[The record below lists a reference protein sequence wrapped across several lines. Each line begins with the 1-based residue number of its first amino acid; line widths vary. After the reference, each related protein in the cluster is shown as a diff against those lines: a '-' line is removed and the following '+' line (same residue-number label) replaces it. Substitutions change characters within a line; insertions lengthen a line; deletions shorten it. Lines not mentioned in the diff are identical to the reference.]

1 MNSTPEPVLCLW
13 STTAP
18 APERIAVW
26 RSVLPAG
33 VRIVLAAPYASSGAG
48 WIECAGDPLSALH
61 AIAEANLDHDIV
73 FAHLEARVNGDGWR
87 RLTETAAT
95 HTRVAVLSAL
105 SGAVAALDP
114 FPGAETGSAE
124 RCIAMCRAWGEHA
137 LFPSEL
143 WSPGLSYWRR
153 TALSD
158 AGKVRDHTLPE
169 SLNGC
174 VFGDLYA
181 PAPRAEGFPDETS
194 MPARVLRAR
203 FAALADAR
211 GFDPGVRPVVLHVLH
226 GWSGGAERFVR
237 DLMQADRERAHL
249 VFVARGDPAAKVHGI
264 EYALHHDLD
273 APPLRVWPL
282 AQPIAD
288 TALRSPEYAAI
299 LGQIRSEWSVRALLV
314 SSLIGH
320 SLDVLRT
327 GLPTAVCTHDY
338 YPLWPALHADFDDAA
353 ADWSDEAL
361 RALATQRDA
370 SSPLAPRESGHW
382 IDLRNA
388 YVEAL
393 YAARATMVAPGAW
406 VVANQRRIA
415 PKLEHLD
422 WRVIAHGFS
431 GWPDTSTPAPA
442 DALDASRPLRALV
455 LGRVQGGKGER
466 LLDALLP
473 ILPDGVELVLL
484 GAGATAMRW
493 FGDDRV
499 HVCMDYAHGE
509 LPQRIAQLRPDLAL
523 LPMSVS
529 ETWSYTLSE
538 LWSLGVPVLAT
549 RIGSLARRI
558 TEGVDGLL
566 VAPDAEAIAQRL
578 RELRDDRA
586 PLLAVRP
593 PPLPTLAQMAT
604 RWREALPALA
614 TNPLVVPLANPDRMR
629 ALAAE
634 LDAAN
639 ARAQFATQTDTVA
652 AQKIEIERRG
662 EWGHDLDRQLRGAWE
677 TNAGHEAHIQRLHEQ
692 AALLTSDALK
702 VQRKLDEAH
711 ALYERD
717 TADLQRQRDVAI
729 GQRDG
734 LDAERATLLR
744 SLSWRI
750 TSPFRWAR
758 RTISNAFARAQFF
771 FKRSGNA
778 LARTQSSLQRRGLGA
793 TVQRIGE
800 ELRGPAEVTAPAPWL
815 PENAPFTPFAVP
827 RAETSIASIVVPAF
841 NHFEHTL
848 TCLRALTACGD
859 ATPFEVIVVDDAS
872 SDETE
877 QRLAEI
883 EGIRVQRNAENL
895 GFIGAC
901 NAGAALARGDYLV
914 FLNNDTAVQA
924 GWLDALIGT
933 FDAQPAAGL
942 VGAKLV
948 YPDGRLQEAGGIVFD
963 DGSGWNY
970 GRFEDPAAPAYNH
983 LREADYCSGAAI
995 ALPRALFERLGGFDA
1010 HYAPA
1015 YYEDTDLAMK
1025 VREQGLKIF
1034 YQPAATVVHF
1044 EGVTSGTDEGSG
1056 IKANQVVNREKF
1068 LERWREKLA
1077 AHPAPGADIRRAC
1090 EHRANKRVLV
1100 IDACTPMPDRDSGSL
1115 RMLNLL
1121 TLLREEGCAVSFFA
1135 DNLLHDGRYTEALQQ
1150 LGAQVWW
1157 NPWIRDVPS
1166 WFAEHGAQFDVIV
1179 ASRHYVADNYLAL
1192 ARRHAS
1198 KARFVFD
1205 TVDLHYLREQREAE
1219 LADDPALHR
1228 TADQTRE
1235 RELKLIRAADL
1246 TLVVSPVEKEL
1257 LAREAPG
1264 AAVEVLS
1271 NVHHVKS
1278 ERAGFDARRDL
1289 VFVGG
1294 FRHPPNVDAATWMA
1308 REIFPLIRA
1317 KREDIELHLIGG
1329 NVTDAVQELD
1339 ALPGVRVHGH
1349 VPDLDPY
1356 MDGCRIA
1363 LAPLRYG
1370 AGVKG
1375 KVNLSMAHGQPVV
1388 ATPAAVEGMHL
1399 RDGVDVLEA
1408 AEPQAFADAVLRL
1421 YDDRELW
1428 ETLARHGVEN
1438 VERHFSFDA
1447 AREVLRRVL
1456 G

>member
-13 STTAP
+13 STAAP
-18 APERIAVW
+18 SPERIAAW
-26 RSVLPAG
+26 RAVLPAG
-33 VRIVLAAPYASSGAG
+33 VRIVVAAPSTGSGAG

-61 AIAEANLDHDIV
+61 AIAEANLNHDIV
-73 FAHLEARVNGDGWR
+73 FAHLDTRVNGDGWR
-87 RLTETAAT
+87 RLVETAAV
-95 HTRVAVLSAL
+95 HSRVAVLSAL
-105 SGAVAALDP
+105 GGAVPALDA
-114 FPGAETGSAE
+114 FPGANAESAD
-124 RCIAMCRAWGEHA
+124 RCIAICRAWGEHA
-137 LFPSEL
+137 LFPCDH

-158 AGKVRDHTLPE
+158 AGKVRDATLPE
-169 SLNGC
+169 ALNGC
-174 VFGDLYA
+174 VLGDLYA
-181 PAPRAEGFPDETS
+181 PAPRADGFPDET
-194 MPARVLRAR
+194 PLPVRVLRAR
-203 FAALADAR
+203 FAALANAR
-211 GFDPGVRPVVLHVLH
+211 GFDPGAKPVVLHVLH
-226 GWSGGAERFVR
+226 GWGGGAERFVR
-237 DLMQADRERAHL
+237 DLMQADRDRAHL
-249 VFVARGDPAAKVHGI
+249 VLVARGDSSSKIHGV
-264 EYALHHDLD
+264 EFALHHDLD

-282 AQPIAD
+282 AQTIAD

-299 LGQIRSEWSVRALLV
+299 LAQVRSEWNVRAVLV

-327 GLPTAVCTHDY
+327 GLPTAVCAHDY
-338 YPLWPALHADFDDAA
+338 YPLWPTLHADFDDAA

-361 RALATQRDA
+361 RIAAPRQEP
-370 SSPLAPRESGHW
+370 SSPLAPRESAHW
-382 IDLRNA
+382 IELRNA

-406 VVANQRRIA
+406 VVANQRRIS

-422 WRVIAHGFS
+422 WRVIAHGFAE
-431 GWPDTSTPAPA
+431 WPNAPTA
-442 DALDASRPLRALV
+442 PSVATDSSHPLRVLV

-499 HVCMDYAHGE
+499 HVCMDYAHDE
-509 LPQRIAQLRPDLAL
+509 LPAQIARIRPDLAL
-523 LPMSVS
+523 IPASVS

-538 LWSLGVPVLAT
+538 LWSLGLPVLAT

-558 TEGVDGLL
+558 SEGVDGLL
-566 VAPDAEAIAQRL
+566 VAPDAQAIAQRL
-578 RELRDDRA
+578 RELRADRA
-586 PLLAVRP
+586 PLFAQRP

-629 ALAAE
+629 ALVAE

-639 ARAQFATQTDTVA
+639 ARAQFAAQSGTVS
-652 AQKIEIERRG
+652 AQQVEIERRG
-662 EWGHDLDRQLRGAWE
+662 EWGHDLDRQLRSTQA
-677 TNAGHEAHIQRLHEQ
+677 TVTQLHQEAEQ
-692 AALLTSDALK
+692 LADHASKL
-702 VQRKLDEAH
+702 QGKLDEAH
-711 ALYERD
+711 VLYERD

-729 GQRDG
+729 EQRDR
-734 LDAERATLLR
+734 LDAERTQLLG
-744 SLSWRI
+744 SFSWQI
-750 TSPFRWAR
+750 TKPFRWLR
-758 RTISNAFARAQFF
+758 RGVSGAFARLQFF

-778 LARTQSSLQRRGLGA
+778 LARTQSSLHRRGLAA
-793 TVQRIGE
+793 TVQRIGQ
-800 ELRGPAEVTAPAPWL
+800 ELRGPADVTAPAPWL
-815 PENAPFTPFAVP
+815 PENTPFAPFAVP
-827 RAETSIASIVVPAF
+827 RAENPVASIVVPAF
-841 NHFEHTL
+841 NHFDHTL
-848 TCLRALTACGD
+848 TCLRALAASGD

-883 EGIRVQRNAENL
+883 EGIRVHRNAENL
-895 GFIGAC
+895 GFIGTC
-901 NAGAALARGDYLV
+901 NAGAALARGDYIV

-924 GWLDALIGT
+924 GWLDALIRT
-933 FDAQPAAGL
+933 FDMQPDAGL

-948 YPDGRLQEAGGIVFD
+948 YPDGRLQEAGGIVFN

-970 GRFEDPAAPAYNH
+970 GRFEDPAAPPYNH

-995 ALPRALFERLGGFDA
+995 ALPRALFEQLDGFDA

-1025 VREQGLKIF
+1025 VREQGLKVL
-1034 YQPAATVVHF
+1034 YQPASAVVHF
-1044 EGVTSGTDEGSG
+1044 EGITSGTDESSG
-1056 IKANQVVNREKF
+1056 IKANQAINREKF
-1068 LERWREKLA
+1068 LERWKEKLA
-1077 AHPAPGADIRRAC
+1077 SYPAPDADIWISS
-1090 EHRANKRVLV
+1090 EHRATKRVLV

-1150 LGAQVWW
+1150 LGVQAWW
-1157 NPWIRDVPS
+1157 NPWIRDVPG
-1166 WFAEHGAQFDVIV
+1166 WFAEHAAQFDTII
-1179 ASRHYVADNYLAL
+1179 ASRHYVAGNYLAL
-1192 ARRHAS
+1192 ARRHAP

-1205 TVDLHYLREQREAE
+1205 TVDLHFLRELREAE
-1219 LADDPALHR
+1219 HADDAGIAK
-1228 TADQTRE
+1228 TAEQTRE
-1235 RELKLIRAADL
+1235 RELKLVRESDL

-1257 LAREAPG
+1257 LASEVPG
-1264 AAVEVLS
+1264 ASVEVLS
-1271 NVHHVKS
+1271 NVHRVKAD
-1278 ERAGFDARRDL
+1278 RAGFEERRDL

-1294 FRHPPNVDAATWMA
+1294 FRHPPNVDAAVWMA
-1308 REIFPLIRA
+1308 REIFPLVRA
-1317 KREDIELHLIGG
+1317 QREDIELHLIGSD
-1329 NVTDAVQELD
+1329 VTDAVRELA

-1349 VPDLDPY
+1349 VPDLDSY
-1356 MDGCRIA
+1356 MDGCRIG

-1388 ATPAAVEGMHL
+1388 ATSVAVEGMQL
-1399 RDGVDVLEA
+1399 QDGVDVLEA
-1408 AEPQAFADAVLRL
+1408 ADAPAFADAVLRL

-1428 ETLARHGVEN
+1428 ETLAAHGVEN

-1447 AREVLRRVL
+1447 AREALRRVL